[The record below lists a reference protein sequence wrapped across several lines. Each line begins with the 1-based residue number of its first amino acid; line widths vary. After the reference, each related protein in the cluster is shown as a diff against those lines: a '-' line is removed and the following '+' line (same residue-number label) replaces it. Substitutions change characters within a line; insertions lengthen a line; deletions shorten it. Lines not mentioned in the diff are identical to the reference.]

1 MGRWLFR
8 SRSPAASSSSID
20 LAFVKSLVRLVRR
33 ASASVAPGLP
43 AVSVNGG
50 SIASRLRP
58 YALLVLFGSVQAYNV
73 AGFYSVL
80 VPSLFY
86 SALTSEAAGSAAD
99 ATQAIDTGQ
108 LKHAILSAAQYLS
121 MTVIAKAVMTV
132 LSDFTALQWRE
143 SLTLQLQG
151 RYLRSGTF
159 YQLAAGW
166 PQIDNPDQRMSAEV
180 AFWATETA
188 ALFVTVSQSIFNI
201 AYYTYKTKVLLD
213 GWFGPLMIY
222 VYAICS
228 LTTTKLVANPI
239 ASVTAAAEAAE
250 GDYRRQLIELN
261 VSAESVAMSGDAM
274 PEAAMLSSDLAK
286 LLRLRG
292 RIVVLRFFLN
302 LLVYFMDYAGS
313 VVNYLILATAV
324 VAGVFTSHAEVIVA
338 IAQGSGFMLMI
349 IFGFS
354 QIVDVSSR
362 ISALAGY
369 VTRITAMLDACAEA
383 DVCVQLNRKGEE
395 DAGRRVVLHTQ
406 RSAAAAGSSASSP
419 AGLSSSTL
427 LECRGLVVGRA
438 ESAMA
443 GLPRGHTDEQ
453 RSGAR
458 GQLQLSKAPQQP
470 GVSVAAAAAA
480 LTPPIS
486 FVLERGG
493 SLLLMGPSGAF
504 ERAQM
509 KSIFYRFIS
518 QHAA

>member
-1 MGRWLFR
+1 
-8 SRSPAASSSSID
+8 
-20 LAFVKSLVRLVRR
+20 
-33 ASASVAPGLP
+33 
-43 AVSVNGG
+43 
-50 SIASRLRP
+50 
-58 YALLVLFGSVQAYNV
+58 
-73 AGFYSVL
+73 
-80 VPSLFY
+80 
-86 SALTSEAAGSAAD
+86 
-99 ATQAIDTGQ
+99 
-108 LKHAILSAAQYLS
+108 
-121 MTVIAKAVMTV
+121 
-132 LSDFTALQWRE
+132 
-143 SLTLQLQG
+143 
-151 RYLRSGTF
+151 
-159 YQLAAGW
+159 
-166 PQIDNPDQRMSAEV
+166 
-180 AFWATETA
+180 
-188 ALFVTVSQSIFNI
+188 
-201 AYYTYKTKVLLD
+201 
-213 GWFGPLMIY
+213 
-222 VYAICS
+222 
-228 LTTTKLVANPI
+228 
-239 ASVTAAAEAAE
+239 
-250 GDYRRQLIELN
+250 
-261 VSAESVAMSGDAM
+261 
-274 PEAAMLSSDLAK
+274 
-286 LLRLRG
+286 
-292 RIVVLRFFLN
+292 
-302 LLVYFMDYAGS
+302 MDYAGS

-354 QIVDVSSR
+354 QIVDVSSP

-443 GLPRGHTDEQ
+443 GLPRGGHTDEQ

-470 GVSVAAAAAA
+470 GISVAAAAAA

-504 ERAQM
+504 ERA
-509 KSIFYRFIS
+509 RERR
-518 QHAA
+518 